1 METPSS
7 AQRMTLDVLLERFT
21 RDVRQGTAHPITHYA
36 RRFPQLAK
44 EIEELFPLIEGLE
57 KCKVAQDADFVRQN
71 FPEEFPLRQL
81 GNCTLVREIGRGG
94 MGLVFEAIQS
104 PLGRP
109 VAIKLLPTRFF
120 ADQLKSKERFQRE
133 AVTIAQLKHQNI
145 VPIYSFGE
153 HDGYYFYVMEL
164 VRGVSL
170 DWVIRELRGSAE
182 PICSSAIYE
191 IATGGGSGAADP
203 WRPAKPITSRK
214 LARDSWNVFA
224 KIGIQI
230 ALGISHAHLHDV
242 LHHDIKPANLLLNV
256 DGRVVV
262 TDFGGSYQ
270 PNTTH
275 RPTAEHQ
282 TGTLRYM
289 APERLQGRSDARS
302 DVYSIGVTLYELVTQ
317 EAAFDTDDRSQ
328 LTEMVLNAKLPAP
341 RQVRGDV
348 PVALESIIQKAMAL
362 NPDARYATARALAD
376 DLRRFVRRPEA
387 R

>member
-21 RDVRQGTAHPITHYA
+21 RDVRQGTAHPIAHYA

-182 PICSSAIYE
+182 PICSSVIYE
-191 IATGGGSGAADP
+191 IATGGGIGAADP
-203 WRPAKPITSRK
+203 WRPAKPTTSRK

>member
-203 WRPAKPITSRK
+203 WRPAKPTTNRK

-230 ALGISHAHLHDV
+230 SLGISHAHLHDV

>member
-182 PICSSAIYE
+182 PICSSVIYE
-191 IATGGGSGAADP
+191 IATGGGIGAADP
-203 WRPAKPITSRK
+203 WRPAKPTTSRK

-270 PNTTH
+270 PNTTR

-289 APERLQGRSDARS
+289 APERLQGRSDVRS

-317 EAAFDTDDRSQ
+317 EAAFNTDDRTQ

-341 RQVRGDV
+341 RQVRSDV
-348 PVALESIIQKAMAL
+348 PVALESIILKAMAL
-362 NPDARYATARALAD
+362 NPDARYSTARALAD
-376 DLRRFVRRPEA
+376 DLRRFVRQPGTR
-387 R
+387 